1 MGVERVYSLS
11 KNQALFIYQKKKKA
25 GAKEKTSFTQNYDSN
40 FLW

>member
-1 MGVERVYSLS
+1 MGVERVYFLS
-11 KNQALFIYQKKKKA
+11 KNQALFIYQKKKA